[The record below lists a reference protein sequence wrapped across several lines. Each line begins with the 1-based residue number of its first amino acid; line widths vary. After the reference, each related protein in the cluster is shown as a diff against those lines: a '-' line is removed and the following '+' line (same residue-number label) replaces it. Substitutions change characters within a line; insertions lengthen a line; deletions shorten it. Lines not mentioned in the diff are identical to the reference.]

1 MRDIISGQ
9 PEAAH
14 MHKGTIAALIGGWL
28 QTRQGVNHGQLR
40 LCVWAVVDRIVFRRV
55 ASRTIQFG

>member
-14 MHKGTIAALIGGWL
+14 MHKETITALIGGWL
-28 QTRQGVNHGQLR
+28 QTRQRVNHGHLR
-40 LCVWAVVDRIVFRRV
+40 ACVRLVIDGVIFRKSLKDDTV
-55 ASRTIQFG
+55 